1 MLELLSHLI
10 FDKNRDTFR
19 LSKCF
24 QKEREEKTKKKGRKK
39 SKNGAALNS

>member
-10 FDKNRDTFR
+10 FDKNRDTFC

-24 QKEREEKTKKKGRKK
+24 KKEKEEKKKKKK
-39 SKNGAALNS
+39 KKKEK

>member
-24 QKEREEKTKKKGRKK
+24 QKEREEKTKKKEERKVK
-39 SKNGAALNS
+39 MGLL